1 VSAALTPPF
10 LVAALLLCVA
20 GALKLRS
27 PGGAAA
33 ALGVSPWAVRGVACG
48 EVVLGAACA
57 LWPTRPLAVALAVVY
72 GLFSLVA
79 VGLMRRGVS
88 CGCFGDNDLPVSLAH
103 VIASELLG
111 ALAVGAAL
119 TGPRDLGWVLA
130 RPAATAVV
138 LLIGIA
144 GALYATVLVYTQL
157 PLAWTAWS
165 GE

>member
-10 LVAALLLCVA
+10 VVAALLLCVA

-27 PGGAAA
+27 PRSAAA
-33 ALGVSPWAVRGVACG
+33 ALGVSPWAVRGLACG
-48 EVVLGAACA
+48 EMVLGAACA
-57 LWPTRPLAVALAVVY
+57 LSPTWPLAVALAVVY

-79 VGLMRRGVS
+79 VVLMRRGVS
-88 CGCFGDNDLPVSLAH
+88 CGCFGDDDLPVSLAH

-111 ALAVGAAL
+111 ALAAGAAL
-119 TGPRDLGWVLA
+119 AGPGGLGWVLG
-130 RPAATAVV
+130 RPAPTAVV

-157 PLAWTAWS
+157 PSAWAAWS